1 MTISKMSS
9 SKIVNST
16 ALNNSP
22 FIQNALS
29 KNNIRLFLDP
39 SFTSSY
45 AGSGTAWND
54 LSGNNRNATLVGSPA
69 HTGLG
74 LTFGSTNT
82 YADLSGGTGNPAGDW
97 SHSYMM
103 WVKPTITQDNMAGAA
118 NTIWFM
124 GSPVGNG
131 TSSFEM
137 YGNPLF
143 RWYFYSNDADYTSG
157 NIFTTTNWYH
167 LSLTYSGGGVS
178 LANKR
183 FYVNGVPLRIDAPGS
198 GSLNIAANAPLYIGK
213 DVPRNAG
220 FWNGQIGQFAIYDG
234 VVSKKQIQDNFNA
247 TRSKYGI

>member
-9 SKIVNST
+9 SKIINST
-16 ALNNSP
+16 ASDSSP

-29 KNNIRLFLDP
+29 KNGLRLFLDP
-39 SFTSSY
+39 SFSASY
-45 AGSGTAWND
+45 SGSGNSWND
-54 LSGNNRNATLVGSPA
+54 LSGNNRGATLVGSPT

-74 LTFGSTNT
+74 LTFGSTNI
-82 YADLSGGTGNPAGDW
+82 YADLSGGIGNPAGDW

-103 WVKPTITQDNMAGAA
+103 WVKPTITQGNMSGP

-137 YGNPLF
+137 YNTPLF
-143 RWYFYSNDADYTSG
+143 RWYFYSNDADYSSG

-167 LSLTYSGGGVS
+167 LCLTYSGGGS
-178 LANKR
+178 TLANKK
-183 FYVNGVPLRIDAPGS
+183 FYVNGVPLRIDSSPGVA
-198 GSLNIAANAPLYIGK
+198 LNIAANAPIYIGK

-220 FWNGQIGQFAIYDG
+220 FWNGQIGQFAMYDG